1 MGGSFYWARVSRPS
15 ILISIKACFHEIQ
28 NCISATFGSK
38 TTIESL
44 TALGSQ
50 FTSMLPRS
58 SDDDDDDD
66 DDDDEEECH
75 GSDKAST
82 TYPHTF

>member
-1 MGGSFYWARVSRPS
+1 
-15 ILISIKACFHEIQ
+15 
-28 NCISATFGSK
+28 
-38 TTIESL
+38 
-44 TALGSQ
+44 
-50 FTSMLPRS
+50 MLPRS